1 MMRAAL
7 IAALALTAV
16 APQALAQVRFGNEA
30 GGVSEIKVM
39 TYRDIPF
46 RTVVRQEYDFSC
58 GSAALATLLTYHY
71 GKKRSE
77 GEIFQAMYAV
87 GDQARIQKQGFS
99 LLEMKLYLD
108 QQGYSSDGF
117 KLTFDRFAQLNTPAI
132 AMIETKGYRHFVVVK
147 GVDANHILI
156 GDPTLGLKTYTRA
169 EFEKIWNGVA
179 FLIRDHRTESLFND
193 KAEWQPYAP
202 APWTAT
208 RAAVLMDQARNID
221 PLYQISPVVDL
232 NTVLP

>member
-7 IAALALTAV
+7 IAALVITA
-16 APQALAQVRFGNEA
+16 APSVLAQVRFGNEA

-46 RTVVRQEYDFSC
+46 RTVVRQEYDYSC

-71 GKKRSE
+71 GKARSE
-77 GEIFQAMYAV
+77 AEIFQAMYAV

-108 QQGYSSDGF
+108 QQGYTSDGF
-117 KLTFDRFAQLNTPAI
+117 KLTYDRLGQLNTPAI

-147 GVDANHILI
+147 GIDGDRILI
-156 GDPTLGLKTYTRA
+156 GDPTHGLKTYTRT
-169 EFEKIWNGVA
+169 EFERVWNGVA
-179 FLIRDHRTESLFND
+179 FVIRDHRTESLFNNA
-193 KAEWQPYAP
+193 AEWQPYAP
-202 APWTAT
+202 TPWTAT
-208 RAAVLMDQARNID
+208 RAALLMDQARNID
-221 PLYQISPVVDL
+221 PLYQIAPIVSPVV
-232 NTVLP
+232 P